1 MPNWVKNKVR
11 FEDKRVIEECYTEEN
26 GEENFDFDK
35 IIPMPK
41 SMHLTSGGR
50 ETISIIY
57 AISKMS
63 SEKKEEVINKF
74 KETETDFYGNYYNK
88 LLKNIDNY
96 KDTDFEKEDEE
107 LRAIIKGNKE
117 ERFENIDYKGLGI
130 KNLEDLGNTYINN
143 IIEYG
148 FDTWYDWACENWGT
162 KWGACHTYYVD
173 ENNIEFDCA
182 WSVPYNILK
191 EISRK
196 YQTKVEVDFADEDI
210 GSNCGRIVFKNGKEI
225 DYSVGNRDFAYEVWD
240 YTDEEIAEC
249 ESYYNDDEE

>member
-11 FEDKRVIEECYTEEN
+11 FDDKRVIEECYTEEN
-26 GEENFDFDK
+26 GEENFDFNK

-41 SMHLTSGGR
+41 SMHLTSGGK
-50 ETISIIY
+50 ETTSIIY

-63 SEKKEEVINKF
+63 GFKKEEVIKKL

-88 LLKNIDNY
+88 LLKNIENY
-96 KDTDFEKEDEE
+96 KDEDFKKADKELKD
-107 LRAIIKGNKE
+107 IIKGNKDDM
-117 ERFENIDYKGLGI
+117 FENIDYKGLGI

-148 FDTWYDWACENWGT
+148 FDTWYDWSCENWGT

-182 WSVPYNILK
+182 WSMPYNVLK
-191 EISRK
+191 EISKK
-196 YQTKVEVDFADEDI
+196 YQTRVKVDFADEDI
-210 GSNCGRIVFKNGKEI
+210 GNNCGTIIFENGEEI
-225 DYSVGNRDFAYEVWD
+225 DYYCGDRNFAYKVWD
-240 YTDEEIAEC
+240 YTDEDIAEF
-249 ESYYNDDEE
+249 ESYDEE

>member
-63 SEKKEEVINKF
+63 SEKKEEVINKL

-96 KDTDFEKEDEE
+96 K
-107 LRAIIKGNKE
+107 
-117 ERFENIDYKGLGI
+117 DYKGLGI

-210 GSNCGRIVFKNGKEI
+210 GNNCGRIVFRNGKEI